1 MKSDRFFKWIW
12 NFNGL
17 VLFIGIIIFTI
28 FIAYQFTS
36 TFFKDE
42 KVEQPT
48 LNLAE
53 DNQNNEKWSL
63 GYPQY
68 VGNTDF
74 YYIPLESEKLTVEK
88 KSRDIQYF
96 NGSGYTP
103 TRSKNVILINS
114 KTNES
119 NWLFKSIDQ
128 LILEIKPLIKG
139 EFNVKGIAQGI
150 SYVVINNDT
159 NQDGKL
165 SKTDKRTFALSN
177 IDGSGYTEIISGYSR
192 IVKSDLNTE
201 GNLFVV
207 FINNNEVH
215 SMVVDMNTFKV
226 LNKKLLPKV
235 GDT

>member
-28 FIAYQFTS
+28 FITYQFTS

-68 VGNTDF
+68 VGDTDF

-96 NGSGYTP
+96 NGSSYTP

-139 EFNVKGIAQGI
+139 NA
-150 SYVVINNDT
+150 DH
-159 NQDGKL
+159 L
-165 SKTDKRTFALSN
+165 S
-177 IDGSGYTEIISGYSR
+177 
-192 IVKSDLNTE
+192 
-201 GNLFVV
+201 
-207 FINNNEVH
+207 
-215 SMVVDMNTFKV
+215 
-226 LNKKLLPKV
+226 
-235 GDT
+235 